1 MIARRSLF
9 TVGLGWALLGAAGC
23 GGPHAVRGEQ
33 VKGLDQEAYSTGLDK
48 HDLQKLLHENM
59 EALQKSRVIK
69 QWEQEDRPV
78 VSVLPFRNETT
89 EHVDSALQ
97 ALISDVETTLVNAG
111 HVRVVSLESQPAL
124 MDEIRRQSAGGFN
137 AADMSRW
144 GKQIGARYIVSGKVF
159 ATDERENDERRVQ
172 YFLYLQVLSVETG
185 EILFQNKSALTKAIL

>member
-1 MIARRSLF
+1 MFARRSLV
-9 TVGLGWALLGAAGC
+9 TLGLGWAILGATGC

-59 EALQKSRVIK
+59 EALQKSQVIK
-69 QWEQEDRPV
+69 RWEQEDRPV

-137 AADMSRW
+137 AGDMARW